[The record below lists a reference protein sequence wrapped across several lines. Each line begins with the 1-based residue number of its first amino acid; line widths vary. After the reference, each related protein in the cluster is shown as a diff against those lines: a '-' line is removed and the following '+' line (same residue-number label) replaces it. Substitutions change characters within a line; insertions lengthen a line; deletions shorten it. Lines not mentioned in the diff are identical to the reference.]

1 MTRKLTIDSFTISDD
16 SDYFVIAE
24 IGHNH
29 QGNLEKAKQLFRAAK
44 AAYPSLSRM
53 KIRMCFHSKITNL

>member
-16 SDYFVIAE
+16 SDCFVIAE

-29 QGNLEKAKQLFRAAK
+29 QGNLEK
-44 AAYPSLSRM
+44 S
-53 KIRMCFHSKITNL
+53 